1 MSTPEG
7 DPPAPAGRPEPGRLL
22 GRRARLYWTLSG
34 LGMWLPL
41 IPLSIGLGWGVRDE
55 GGIVGTL
62 ATAGPFLVA
71 ALALWRVAVVPGLR
85 WRRWR
90 WELYDEELD
99 LRHGLVTEVRTIVP
113 MSRVQHVEVRRTP
126 LASALGLSEVVVHTA
141 AGTTEVPAM
150 DEREAVGVRDRIAD
164 LARVPDDL

>member
-1 MSTPEG
+1 MV
-7 DPPAPAGRPEPGRLL
+7 L
-22 GRRARLYWTLSG
+22 ARG
-34 LGMWLPL
+34 LG
-41 IPLSIGLGWGVRDE
+41 DE
-55 GGIVGTL
+55 GGTLGTVGGLLPVAAGTL
-62 ATAGPFLVA
+62 VA
-71 ALALWRVAVVPGLR
+71 WRVAVVPSLR

-90 WELYDEELD
+90 WALYDEELD

-113 MSRVQHVEVRRTP
+113 ISRVQHVEVRRTP

-150 DEREAVGVRDRIAD
+150 DERDAVAVRDRIAD

>member
-1 MSTPEG
+1 MS
-7 DPPAPAGRPEPGRLL
+7 DPRPEPSRLL
-22 GRRARLYWTLSG
+22 GRRARAYWMLSG
-34 LGMWLPL
+34 LGMAVPFVLAAML
-41 IPLSIGLGWGVRDE
+41 AGRALSGEDGLLGTA
-55 GGIVGTL
+55 GTL
-62 ATAGPFLVA
+62 VPFAAG
-71 ALALWRVAVVPGLR
+71 ALALWRIAAVPELR

-90 WELYDEELD
+90 WELRDEELD

-113 MSRVQHVEVRRTP
+113 ISRVQHVEVRRTP

-150 DEREAVGVRDRIAD
+150 DERAAVAVRDRIAD

>member
-1 MSTPEG
+1 MSTPAG
-7 DPPAPAGRPEPGRLL
+7 DVPAPAGRPEPARLL
-22 GRRARLYWTLSG
+22 GEQARAYWTLSG
-34 LGMWLPL
+34 LAMGVPAVLVAVL
-41 IPLSIGLGWGVRDE
+41 IGRGLQDE
-55 GGIVGTL
+55 GGIPDAVGTV
-62 ATAGPFLVA
+62 APFLA
-71 ALALWRVAVVPGLR
+71 AAWALWRVAGVPTLR

-90 WELYDEELD
+90 WELRPEELD

-113 MSRVQHVEVRRTP
+113 ISRVQHVEVRRTP

-150 DEREAVGVRDRIAD
+150 DERAAVAVRDRIAD

>member
-1 MSTPEG
+1 M
-7 DPPAPAGRPEPGRLL
+7 
-22 GRRARLYWTLSG
+22 LSG
-34 LGMWLPL
+34 LGTGLPL
-41 IPLSIGLGWGVRDE
+41 VLAAMFLGRALGDE
-55 GGIVGTL
+55 GGALG
-62 ATAGPFLVA
+62 TAGGLLPFAAAALVA
-71 ALALWRVAVVPGLR
+71 WRVAVVPALR

-90 WELYDEELD
+90 WELSDEELD

-150 DEREAVGVRDRIAD
+150 EEGDAVAVRDRIAD